1 MKTIYTVLFALVVTS
16 GINAQVP
23 LLNSYP
29 SARAT
34 IFLDFDGQY
43 VTGTSW
49 NWSGPINAQPSAF
62 STDQMTEIF
71 NRVSEDYRVFNINI
85 TTDSTVY
92 AAAPANQRTRV
103 IVTPTYQWYGSV
115 GGIAF
120 VGSFTWGDNT
130 PCWVFS
136 GLLGNNPK
144 YVAEACSHEAGH
156 TLGLQHQSAYTSSC
170 TKTEYNPG
178 TGSGEISWAPI
189 MGVGYYRNLT
199 TWHYGTNTYGC
210 NYYQDDMAIIA
221 SSTNN
226 FGYRTDDAGDSH
238 TTATSVGFTSTGFAT
253 TGLINH
259 GTDKDV
265 FKFTL
270 PATTYIH
277 LNAVPQNVGAVGSIV
292 YSGAN
297 LDIRLSLL
305 DYKGDTISVY
315 NPDNI
320 TNAII
325 DSNFNAGTYY
335 VVIEG
340 TANANVVKN
349 ESLGYYSLA
358 ASPISIL
365 PIHRLALSGR
375 EEGGMHNLS
384 WTFEADETIKQIEIQ
399 NSKDGVH
406 FDALSQVSAS
416 TRTFSWKPLTDNA
429 PFYRIR
435 VITAADEKSYYSNI
449 ITLRDHSDD
458 KAAVRVMSTMVSNSV
473 IVNADKECK
482 YQVLDGT
489 GRLLQR
495 GQLVSGTNN
504 IDITTAQ
511 KGLILLRIQADAEI
525 TTWKLI
531 KQ

>member
-1 MKTIYTVLFALVVTS
+1 MKTIYTVLFALTVAS

-23 LLNSYP
+23 LLNSYVA
-29 SARAT
+29 ARAT
-34 IFLDFDGQY
+34 IYLDFDGQY

-49 NWSGPINAQPSAF
+49 NWSGAIDAQPSGF
-62 STDQMTEIF
+62 TTDQMIEIF

-92 AAAPANQRTRV
+92 KAAPVNQRTRV
-103 IVTPTYQWYGSV
+103 IITPTYEWYGRV
-115 GGIAF
+115 GGISF
-120 VGSFTWGDNT
+120 VGSFSWGDNT
-130 PCWVFS
+130 PAWVFS

-144 YVAEACSHEAGH
+144 YVAEAASHEAGH
-156 TLGLQHQSAYTSSC
+156 TLGLQHQSAYTTSC
-170 TKTEYNPG
+170 SKTEYNPG

-189 MGVGYYRNLT
+189 MGIGYYKNLT
-199 TWHYGTNTYGC
+199 TWHFGTNTYGC
-210 NYYQDDMAIIA
+210 NYYQDDMAIISNA
-221 SSTNN
+221 TNN
-226 FGYRTDDAGDSH
+226 FGYRTDDIGNMH
-238 TTATSVGFTSTGFAT
+238 TNATTVGFTSTGFTT
-253 TGLINH
+253 TGLINS

-265 FKFTL
+265 FRFTL
-270 PATTYIH
+270 ATPTYVH
-277 LNAVPQNVGAVGSIV
+277 MNAVPQNVGAQGTIV

-305 DYKGDTISVY
+305 DDKGDTLSVY
-315 NPDNI
+315 SPDNM
-320 TNAII
+320 TNAMV
-325 DSNFNAGTYY
+325 DSNLNAGTYY

-340 TANANVVKN
+340 TANANVVKS

-365 PIHRLALSGR
+365 PIHRLSLSGR
-375 EEGGMHNLS
+375 SANGMHDLS

-406 FDALSQVSAS
+406 FDALSQVSS
-416 TRTFSWKPLTDNA
+416 TTRNFSWKPLTDNA
-429 PFYRIR
+429 PYYRIR
-435 VITAADEKSYYSNI
+435 VVTAKDEKSYYSNI
-449 ITLRDHSDD
+449 ITLRDRGDD
-458 KAAVRVMSTMVSNSV
+458 KATARVMSTMVSNSI

-495 GQLVSGTNN
+495 GQLIAGTNN

-511 KGLILLRIQADAEI
+511 KGLILLRIQGDVEI
-525 TTWKLI
+525 STLKLI

>member
-1 MKTIYTVLFALVVTS
+1 MKTIYTVLFALAVAS

-23 LLNSYP
+23 VLNSYP

-49 NWSGPINAQPSAF
+49 NWSGPINAQPSGF

-92 AAAPANQRTRV
+92 ATAPSTQRIRV

-115 GGIAF
+115 GGISF

-136 GLLGNNPK
+136 SLLANNPK

-189 MGVGYYRNLT
+189 MGVGYYKNLT

-210 NYYQDDMAIIA
+210 NYYQDDMAII
-221 SSTNN
+221 SSSGNN
-226 FGYRTDDAGDSH
+226 FGYRTDDIGNTH
-238 TTATSVGFTSTGFAT
+238 TAATSVGFTSTGFTT
-253 TGLINH
+253 TGLINS

-265 FKFTL
+265 FQFTL
-270 PATTYIH
+270 STPTYVH
-277 LNAVPQNVGAVGSIV
+277 LNAIPQNVGAAGTIV

-305 DYKGDTISVY
+305 NDKGDTIAIYSPA
-315 NPDNI
+315 NM
-320 TNAII
+320 TNAVV

-335 VVIEG
+335 AVIEG
-340 TANANVVKN
+340 TANANVVKS

-365 PIHRLALSGR
+365 PIHRLSLSGR
-375 EEGGMHNLS
+375 EENGMHNLS
-384 WTFEADETIKQIEIQ
+384 WTFEADETVKQIEIQ

-406 FDALSQVSAS
+406 FDALSQLSPG

-429 PFYRIR
+429 PYYRIR
-435 VITAADEKSYYSNI
+435 VITATEERSYYSNI
-449 ITLRDHSDD
+449 ITLRDRGDD
-458 KAAVRVMSTMVSNSV
+458 KATARIMNTMVSNSI
-473 IVNADKECK
+473 IVNANKDCK

-495 GQLVSGTNN
+495 GQLIAGTNN

-511 KGLILLRIQADAEI
+511 KGLILLRIQGDVE
-525 TTWKLI
+525 TSTFKLI

>member
-1 MKTIYTVLFALVVTS
+1 MKTILSVLFGLAVAS
-16 GINAQVP
+16 GANAQVP

-34 IFLDFDGQY
+34 IYLDFDGQY

-49 NWSGPINAQPSAF
+49 NWNGPIDAQPSGF
-62 STDQMTEIF
+62 SVAGMTEIF
-71 NRVSEDYRVFNINI
+71 NRVSEDYRLFNINI

-92 AAAPANQRTRV
+92 AAAPLNQRTRV
-103 IVTPTYQWYGSV
+103 IITPTYQWYGSV

-120 VGSFTWGDNT
+120 VGSFTFGDNT

-136 GLLGNNPK
+136 SLLATNAK
-144 YVAEACSHEAGH
+144 YVAEAVSHEAGH
-156 TLGLQHQSAYTSSC
+156 TLGLQHQSSYTTAC
-170 TKTEYNPG
+170 AKTEYNPG

-189 MGVGYYRNLT
+189 MGVGYYKNLT

-210 NYYQDDMAIIA
+210 NYYQDDLAIIT

-226 FGYRTDDAGDSH
+226 FGYRTDDIGNLH
-238 TTATSVGFTSTGFAT
+238 TTATSVGFTATGFST
-253 TGLINH
+253 TGLINS

-265 FKFTL
+265 FKFTISS
-270 PATTYIH
+270 PTYIH
-277 LNAVPQNVGAVGSIV
+277 MTAVPQNVGGNN
-292 YSGAN
+292 SGAN
-297 LDIRLSLL
+297 LDIKMSLL
-305 DYKGDTISVY
+305 DYKGDTVGQY
-315 NPDNI
+315 NQLNVV
-320 TNAII
+320 NATL
-325 DSNFNAGTYY
+325 DSSLNTGTYY
-335 VVIEG
+335 VVVEG

-365 PIHRLALSGR
+365 PVHRLALSGKMD
-375 EEGGMHNLS
+375 GGNHNLTWS
-384 WTFEADETIKQIEIQ
+384 YETDETVQEIVIE
-399 NSKDGVH
+399 NSKDGIH
-406 FDALSQVSAS
+406 FDALSTLSPG
-416 TRTFSWKPLTDNA
+416 TKTFSWKPLTDNA
-429 PFYRIR
+429 PYYRVR
-435 VITAADEKSYYSNI
+435 VITAAEERSYYSNI
-449 ITLRDHSDD
+449 ITLRDRGDD
-458 KAAVRVMSTMVSNSV
+458 KAAVRIMNTMVSNSIV
-473 IVNADKECK
+473 VNAVNTDKEYN

-511 KGLILLRIQADAEI
+511 KGLILLRVQSDSGAN
-525 TTWKLI
+525 TWKLI